1 VETIDD
7 KAIEPPLWRE
17 HDIAL
22 LDSACDAEGRQ
33 LKIVY
38 VLAPRKRYWKGDP
51 DSFAPCY
58 LDAYVTNSAVIG
70 PQFSDTDR
78 DEAARKAFAKAFPG
92 HEIVMLQIDNIA
104 NGGGALHCLTQP
116 MPVAGRSR

>member
-51 DSFAPCY
+51 DSFCTV
-58 LDAYVTNSAVIG
+58 L
-70 PQFSDTDR
+70 
-78 DEAARKAFAKAFPG
+78 
-92 HEIVMLQIDNIA
+92 
-104 NGGGALHCLTQP
+104 
-116 MPVAGRSR
+116 SRRLCHQQRCDWPTVQ